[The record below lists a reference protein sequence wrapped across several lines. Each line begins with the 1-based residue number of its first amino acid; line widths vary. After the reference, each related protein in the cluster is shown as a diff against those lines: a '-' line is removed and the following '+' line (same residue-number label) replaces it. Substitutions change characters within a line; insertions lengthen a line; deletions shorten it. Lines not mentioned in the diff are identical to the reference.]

1 MKNFVCIVLTLG
13 LAACGK
19 KEAPTPSVVADQSEQ
34 PAIAAPARAPTA
46 RVEEDAP
53 VVAAKQQKSMEDA
66 LQGTI
71 HPEMTLR
78 LQMFLQV
85 KGRMPQNFYELQNM
99 GGFDSTPGLPPA
111 FKYEIDPKDKTVK
124 IVRK

>member
-1 MKNFVCIVLTLG
+1 VKNFVLIVLVVS

-19 KEAPTPSVVADQSEQ
+19 KEEPAPSVVADQSEQ
-34 PAIAAPARAPTA
+34 PPVAAPARAPTA

-53 VVAAKQQKSMEDA
+53 VIAAKQQKSMEDA